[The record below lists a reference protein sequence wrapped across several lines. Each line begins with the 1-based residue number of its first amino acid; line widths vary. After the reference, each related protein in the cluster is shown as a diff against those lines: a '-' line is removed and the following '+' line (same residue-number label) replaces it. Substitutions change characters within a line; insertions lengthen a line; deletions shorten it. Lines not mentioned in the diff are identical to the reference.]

1 MEKDCQ
7 AQLTEEMVKPI
18 TERGTWEAR
27 ALWGRSAESSILG
40 SVQNCF
46 FGIGCESRADSLTPP
61 RERWAGDVG
70 VGGRCLR
77 NNPRP
82 AGGRGVPA
90 GSSK

>member
-46 FGIGCESRADSLTPP
+46 FGIGCES
-61 RERWAGDVG
+61 
-70 VGGRCLR
+70 
-77 NNPRP
+77 
-82 AGGRGVPA
+82 AGGQSDAPEGEVGWRRGR
-90 GSSK
+90 GRQMLEE